1 MDKKTFYGRWYIDQ
15 WSKRKNGQI
24 PARLGNSL
32 IIGDT
37 SMSSANKD
45 NPILDG
51 LRKEFSQ
58 EIPENPYEE
67 YFLSS
72 NPFPTLRQFYGI
84 CVDQEAVKSRF
95 TQILRDFYLNS
106 QTQIMTML
114 GSTGA
119 GKTNLLRFL
128 EQTLR
133 SWREPNAE
141 KKAITD
147 LYTVFVEQPQ
157 GSYLEIHR
165 QIISQLSTMF
175 FTEFFSVVRQ
185 RKIDLSKLPAQLSG
199 TNPELI
205 RALVHITRREFGQL
219 SLPDLSGHEP
229 QSYRTLEN
237 WLQGVK
243 LTAEEKK
250 QLGNISV
257 EIGKSSTVA
266 IKFLSDLVKIFLHV
280 EIFKGVIIFLDEFEE
295 IFSGLT
301 STSQAQYAQ
310 DLRNLFDSHPEG
322 IVFVIATAP
331 IAEQLQQ
338 ISPALQRRLGPGVQI
353 APISD
358 ENAAL
363 EYAREYIK
371 WGRGRFEDKTN
382 SKICLLKHC
391 QEADTP
397 YYPLTEAQ
405 VKEVYNKLKSR
416 YGAENVIPGSLL
428 PELNLL
434 LYQLVYQEK

>member
-1 MDKKTFYGRWYIDQ
+1 
-15 WSKRKNGQI
+15 
-24 PARLGNSL
+24 
-32 IIGDT
+32 
-37 SMSSANKD
+37 MSSANQD
-45 NPILDG
+45 NLMLDG
-51 LRKEFSQ
+51 LRTEFSQ
-58 EIPENPYEE
+58 KIPENPYEK
-67 YFLSS
+67 YFLLS
-72 NPFPTLRQFYGI
+72 NPFPTVGQFYGI
-84 CVDQEAVKSRF
+84 CVNQEAVKNRF
-95 TQILRDFYLNS
+95 TQVLRDFYLNS

-165 QIISQLSTMF
+165 QIISQFAAMF

-185 RKIDLSKLPAQLSG
+185 RKINLSKLPAELSG

-205 RALVHITRREFGQL
+205 QALVHITQREFGQL

-229 QSYRTLEN
+229 QSYRILEN

-243 LTAEEKK
+243 LTAADKK

-295 IFSGLT
+295 IFSSLT
-301 STSQAQYAQ
+301 STSQVQYAQ
-310 DLRNLFDSHPEG
+310 DLRNLFDSHSKG

-331 IAEQLQQ
+331 IAERLQQ

-353 APISD
+353 DPISD
-358 ENAAL
+358 EGTAL

-371 WGRGRFEDKTN
+371 WGRGKFEDKTDI
-382 SKICLLKHC
+382 KICLPKDC
-391 QEADTP
+391 PEADSP
-397 YYPLTEAQ
+397 YYPLTEMQ
-405 VKEVYNKLKSR
+405 VKEVYNGLKSR
-416 YGAENVIPGSLL
+416 YGTENVIPGSLL

-434 LYQLVYQEK
+434 LYRHVYEEK

>member
-1 MDKKTFYGRWYIDQ
+1 M
-15 WSKRKNGQI
+15 N
-24 PARLGNSL
+24 
-32 IIGDT
+32 
-37 SMSSANKD
+37 SANQD
-45 NPILDG
+45 DLILGG

-58 EIPENPYEE
+58 EIPENPYEK
-67 YFLSS
+67 YSLLS
-72 NPFPTLRQFYGI
+72 NPFPTLGQFYGI

-95 TQILRDFYLNS
+95 TQVLRDFYLNS
-106 QTQIMTML
+106 QTQIMTVL

-133 SWREPNAE
+133 SWREPNTE

-165 QIISQLSTMF
+165 QIISQLSAMF

-185 RKIDLSKLPAQLSG
+185 GKINLSKLPAKLPG

-205 RALVHITRREFGQL
+205 RALVHITQGEFGQL
-219 SLPDLSGHEP
+219 SLLDTSEHEP
-229 QSYRTLEN
+229 HPYRILEN

-243 LTAEEKK
+243 LTAGEKK

-266 IKFLSDLVKIFLHV
+266 IKFLSDLVKIFLHA
-280 EIFKGVIIFLDEFEE
+280 EIFKGVIILLDEFEE

-301 STSQAQYAQ
+301 STSQVQYAQ
-310 DLRNLFDSHPEG
+310 DLRNLFDSHPSG
-322 IVFVIATAP
+322 IVFVVATAP
-331 IAEQLQQ
+331 IGERLQQ
-338 ISPALQRRLGPGVQI
+338 ISPALQRRLGKGVQI
-353 APISD
+353 VPISD
-358 ENAAL
+358 EDIAL
-363 EYAREYIK
+363 KYALSYIH
-371 WGRGRFEDKTN
+371 WGRNEFKKKMNHEVCFPDDWPDIDE
-382 SKICLLKHC
+382 S
-391 QEADTP
+391 
-397 YYPLTEAQ
+397 YYPLTKVE
-405 VKEVYNKLKSR
+405 VKEVYNRLR
-416 YGAENVIPGSLL
+416 DTYGPENVIPGGLL

-434 LYQLVYQEK
+434 LYQRVYEGK